1 MEAFIAAVRRLSQL
15 CGILAALLLLSAVL
29 VVCHLVFIRYALS
42 ESAIWQHEFVTFSL
56 IGSTFLGAPY
66 LLLTHGHVN
75 VDLIPLYLGR
85 RGRLLLA
92 LLASGLSLAFCLVVG
107 WAGLQWW
114 HEAWAADWRAETVW
128 APPLWIPY
136 FALPL
141 GLGLLAL
148 QYVADIAALLT
159 GRAMPFGLT
168 GESTLETQP

>member
-1 MEAFIAAVRRLSQL
+1 MGVFIAAVRRLSQL
-15 CGILAALLLLSAVL
+15 CGILGAVLLLAAVL
-29 VVCHLVFIRYALS
+29 VVCHLVFMRYALR
-42 ESAIWQHEFVTFSL
+42 ESAVWQHEFVTFSL

-75 VDLIPLYLGR
+75 VDLLPIYLGR

-92 LLASGLSLAFCLVVG
+92 LLASGVSLAFCVIVG
-107 WAGLQWW
+107 WAGFEWW
-114 HEAWAADWRAETVW
+114 HEAFAADWRGDTVW
-128 APPLWIPY
+128 APPLWVPY

-168 GESTLETQP
+168 DGGAAGPRP

>member
-1 MEAFIAAVRRLSQL
+1 MGAFIAAVRRLSQL
-15 CGILAALLLLSAVL
+15 CGILAALLLLAAVL
-29 VVCHLVFIRYALS
+29 VVCHLVFIRYALN
-42 ESAIWQHEFVTFSL
+42 ESAVWQHEFVSFSL

-75 VDLIPLYLGR
+75 VDLLPLYFGG

-92 LLASGLSLAFCLVVG
+92 LLASGVSLAFCVIVG
-107 WAGLQWW
+107 WAGFEWW
-114 HEAWAADWRAETVW
+114 HEAFAADWRGDTVW
-128 APPLWIPY
+128 APPLWVPY
-136 FALPL
+136 FAVPL

-168 GESTLETQP
+168 GGGAAEPRP